1 MWILELLARTA
12 ISFFVLFIM
21 MRLIGRKEIGQL
33 TFFNFA
39 TAITIGSIAASLVT
53 DNQLKIHHGILAI
66 VFWALLT
73 ILFEIIDIKSIN
85 LRKLITGEPVIL
97 IKNGTIDRKA
107 MRKCRFDLNTLSAMM
122 RQNNVNSFAEVEYAI
137 FEASGKLPTIK
148 KEEYQPASKG
158 DINKPIGQK
167 VYPLPLIVVSDGKLL
182 NKNLEKLHMSENDL
196 LKKLS
201 DAGLRS
207 VKDVFL
213 AQAQTDG
220 SLYLVEKE

>member
-1 MWILELLARTA
+1 M
-12 ISFFVLFIM
+12 
-21 MRLIGRKEIGQL
+21 KP
-33 TFFNFA
+33 
-39 TAITIGSIAASLVT
+39 AAKPS
-53 DNQLKIHHGILAI
+53 
-66 VFWALLT
+66 
-73 ILFEIIDIKSIN
+73 
-85 LRKLITGEPVIL
+85 
-97 IKNGTIDRKA
+97 
-107 MRKCRFDLNTLSAMM
+107 
-122 RQNNVNSFAEVEYAI
+122 
-137 FEASGKLPTIK
+137 TIK